1 MVDEGA
7 RQWQLLTAVT
17 AAAAAAAAVAA
28 AARTAVRVRAT
39 AVPGARTLRSPRLW
53 RQAHCA
59 HVRGDDDVI
68 ASIDDRIAL
77 ALKPSDDP
85 TTQIVIGADD
95 PTTQIV
101 IGARV
106 AGSSAHSSAHSAG
119 AAGTAVNVVAENGA
133 AGAAGAAGAQ
143 HRLPARNGTMPG
155 ERLKLLLVGE
165 TTLGEA
171 LGQALP

>member
-1 MVDEGA
+1 M
-7 RQWQLLTAVT
+7 
-17 AAAAAAAAVAA
+17 
-28 AARTAVRVRAT
+28 
-39 AVPGARTLRSPRLW
+39 
-53 RQAHCA
+53 
-59 HVRGDDDVI
+59 I
-68 ASIDDRIAL
+68 ASIDDRFAL

-133 AGAAGAAGAQ
+133 AGAAGAQ